1 MFCNINVIVG
11 KVIEVIELYH
21 FFLFIELQIDKRK
34 YNSSVNVF
42 VG

>member
-21 FFLFIELQIDKRK
+21 FLFIELQIDKRK